1 MCCELTLWEDL
12 DWASLMLQQ
21 SQDGALELSDRKGS
35 MDGVRESNRYSPVK
49 VEPQVKCLAH

>member
-1 MCCELTLWEDL
+1 
-12 DWASLMLQQ
+12 MLQQ

-35 MDGVRESNRYSPVK
+35 VDGVRESNRYSPVK